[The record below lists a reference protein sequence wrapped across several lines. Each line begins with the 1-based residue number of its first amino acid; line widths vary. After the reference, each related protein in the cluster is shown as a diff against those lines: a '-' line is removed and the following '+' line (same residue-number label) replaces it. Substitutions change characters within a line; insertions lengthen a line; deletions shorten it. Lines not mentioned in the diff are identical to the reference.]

1 MKKALKYFLYVC
13 FSPTGRINRAWWL
26 LYILL
31 VNFCHW
37 GTIWIIIDNSGG
49 YAPDAVFFFDVVF
62 GVVIVYPTIVVTIK
76 RFRDTN
82 RSGYN
87 LFWGFIPAFGVLYI
101 LIVCG
106 FFKGTEGENKY
117 GEPSSL
123 IDWDSF
129 NNDTNTQ
136 EKEK

>member
-1 MKKALKYFLYVC
+1 MKKVFKYIFYVC
-13 FSPTGRINRAWWL
+13 FSTTGRINRAWWCF
-26 LYILL
+26 YILFS
-31 VNFCHW
+31 NFFYW
-37 GTIWIIIDNSGG
+37 GLLIPIIGISRSP
-49 YAPDAVFFFDVVF
+49 APEFEFFFYHTIT
-62 GVVIVYPTIVVTIK
+62 GVVIVYPSIVVTVK

-87 LFWGFIPAFGVLYI
+87 ILWGLIPFFGVLYI

-106 FFKGTEGENKY
+106 FFKGTDGENKY

-129 NNDTNTQ
+129 DTNN
-136 EKEK
+136 E